1 MKFKIGD
8 YVKVIQLTERDNELY
23 HKIEIGD
30 IGIVEFIDNNEI
42 YVRLANNKS
51 CLLYD
56 TQLELYKQRCIESII
71 IAHGITKKS
80 LVSSITDEIKSY
92 IVEQVM

>member
-8 YVKVIQLTERDNELY
+8 YVKVIQLTEQDNELH

-92 IVEQVM
+92 VSDNYM

>member
-8 YVKVIQLTERDNELY
+8 FVKVIQLNERDNKL
-23 HKIEIGD
+23 HPKIEIDD

-42 YVRLANNKS
+42 YVKQANNKS

-56 TQLELYKQRCIESII
+56 NQLELYKQRCIESII
-71 IAHGITKKS
+71 MAHGITKRS

-92 IVEQVM
+92 ISDNHT

>member
-8 YVKVIQLTERDNELY
+8 YVKVIQLTEQDNELH

-30 IGIVEFIDNNEI
+30 IGIVEFIDNNEV
-42 YVRLANNKS
+42 YVKLANNKH

-56 TQLELYKQRCIESII
+56 AQLELYKKRCIESII
-71 IAHGITKKS
+71 IAHGITKNS
-80 LVSSITDEIKSY
+80 LVNSITDEIKSY
-92 IVEQVM
+92 ISDNHM